1 VAVASLAFVGAED
14 KVCHAISPTA
24 SDTWCNGN
32 CNYVPPN
39 CPSTLCSCDGPG
51 PSPSP
56 GPSPTPSPHDGVLG
70 AYFANWAQYHQA
82 PYKHTAADVAGLKGV
97 ADHIYYSFLYFCPP
111 AGSTMPYWGQAPY
124 GSCSDS
130 TEYNLMTL
138 ESNDPA
144 SIRTLVSTG
153 FKVIASVGGW
163 NFPSHYFS
171 KMVSTQTNR
180 AKFISNAKSF
190 LSSHGFS
197 GIDID
202 WEFPCSEPRD
212 NAVKITNTKFRH
224 VQDDGGQCPQD
235 TTGLVALLKEM
246 REAMP
251 DMYISVASQAAEKN
265 WLAMGVSAESS
276 QYVDHWH
283 VMNYDYTVSDVP
295 SAQPIS
301 PNQPL
306 YNPPAPAQQWS
317 INYTIQGY
325 LAMGVPAKKI
335 MIGLAM
341 YGHTWYKSGMTDWQ
355 KFGGDPEKQS
365 KCFGPFKDTYGGAPG
380 KGCSQCGVMM
390 ISEIEAAAC
399 DNYYDKQ
406 TESDIAYCSSAG
418 ADGYT
423 DAGVFITYNG
433 VKSNEAI
440 VDYGKS
446 LGVGGF
452 FTFDTSMD
460 SVKEKFKVH
469 KAIAA
474 RMAAPS
480 PAPSPRPPTPAPSPV
495 PEPTPA
501 PSPSGTYRCVNGE
514 CTSGSGG
521 VDLNTCQALCT
532 PPSTFKCVNNQ
543 CVAKAGG
550 VAENICDAVCGSSV
564 V

>member
-1 VAVASLAFVGAED
+1 MKVAAALALCALVGAAEQ
-14 KVCHAISPTA
+14 S
-24 SDTWCNGN
+24 SQ
-32 CNYVPPN
+32 
-39 CPSTLCSCDGPG
+39 DG
-51 PSPSP
+51 
-56 GPSPTPSPHDGVLG
+56 GVLG
-70 AYFANWAQYHQA
+70 AYFANWAQYRKA
-82 PYKHTAADVAGLKGV
+82 PYKHTASDVGGLKGI
-97 ADHIYYSFLYFCPP
+97 AEHIYYGFVYFCPP
-111 AGSTMPYWGQAPY
+111 AGVTMPYWGKAPY

-130 TEYNLMTL
+130 TEYHLMTL

-144 SIRTLVSTG
+144 SIKTMTGDG
-153 FKVIASVGGW
+153 FKVIASIGGW

-171 KMVSTQTNR
+171 EMVSTQTNR
-180 AKFISNAKSF
+180 AKFINYAKTF
-190 LSSHGFS
+190 LSEHGFS

-212 NAVKITNTKFRH
+212 NPVKITNTQFRH
-224 VQDDGGQCPQD
+224 VQDDGGQCPRD
-235 TTGLVALLKEM
+235 TTGLLALLKEM

-265 WLAMGVSAESS
+265 WLDMGVSAESS
-276 QYVDHWH
+276 KYIDHWH

-295 SAQPIS
+295 SSQPIS

-306 YNPPAPAQQWS
+306 YNPAAPATQWS

-325 LAMGVPAKKI
+325 LALGVPAEKI

-341 YGHTWYKSGMTDWQ
+341 YGHTWYKQGMTDWQ
-355 KFGGDPEKQS
+355 KFGQDPEKQS
-365 KCFGPFKDTYGGAPG
+365 KCFGPFKDTYGAAPG

-399 DNYYDKQ
+399 DNYYDQQ

-423 DAGVFITYNG
+423 DAGVFVTYNG

-460 SVKEKFKVH
+460 SVTEKYKVH
-469 KAIAA
+469 KAIKA

-480 PAPSPRPPTPAPSPV
+480 PPPSPRPPTP
-495 PEPTPA
+495 TPA
-501 PSPSGTYRCVNGE
+501 PSPVDSYKCFNNACVASE
-514 CTSGSGG
+514 GG
-521 VDLNTCQALCT
+521 VSQSVCESICAPAD
-532 PPSTFKCVNNQ
+532 SYKCISNQ
-543 CVAKAGG
+543 CVAHSDG
-550 VAENICDAVCGSSV
+550 VSKSICEAVCDSSFV
-564 V
+564 